1 MIVSK
6 DTGGSEGKYSLQQT
20 QFIYIKF
27 LPRQGL
33 FLYTKAAMGGKNLQ
47 SMSVSTILQLL
58 QTGSILLGIFVAL
71 STLRGRKD
79 QEVSKITE
87 IQTDIRYIKE
97 KVSEIDRIDR
107 RLTVAEEAIKHHAEQ
122 SGQG

>member
-33 FLYTKAAMGGKNLQ
+33 FLYTKAAMGGRNLQ

-71 STLRGRKD
+71 
-79 QEVSKITE
+79 
-87 IQTDIRYIKE
+87 
-97 KVSEIDRIDR
+97 VSEIDRIDR

>member
-1 MIVSK
+1 M
-6 DTGGSEGKYSLQQT
+6 
-20 QFIYIKF
+20 
-27 LPRQGL
+27 
-33 FLYTKAAMGGKNLQ
+33 Q
-47 SMSVSTILQLL
+47 SMSISTILQLL

-79 QEVSKITE
+79 QEVSKMTE

-122 SGQG
+122 SGPVKREQG

>member
-1 MIVSK
+1 M
-6 DTGGSEGKYSLQQT
+6 
-20 QFIYIKF
+20 
-27 LPRQGL
+27 
-33 FLYTKAAMGGKNLQ
+33 Q

-71 STLRGRKD
+71 STRRGRKD

-122 SGQG
+122 SGLG